1 MATVADSAALQALY
15 AALNPKDPAFS
26 AENFSQTVS
35 VILSSGNNE
44 ILVYDL

>member
-1 MATVADSAALQALY
+1 MATVADSAALH
-15 AALNPKDPAFS
+15 AALNPKDPAVS